1 MEGYE
6 KIMSKLQE
14 LQNQLQELQNR
25 VLKLTKLIGQPVKEK
40 LKTKEACKYLGV
52 SENTLRAR
60 CIEKQVY
67 PNKSGGLNYYKVS
80 DLDRILNGGAAH

>member
-14 LQNQLQELQNR
+14 LQIQVQQLSR
-25 VLKLTKLIGQPVKEK
+25 LIGQPVKEK
-40 LKTKEACKYLGV
+40 LKTKEACEYLGI

-60 CIEKQVY
+60 CIENQVY
-67 PNKSGGLNYYKVS
+67 PEKSGGLNYYKVS
-80 DLDRILNGGAAH
+80 DLKRILNGGAAI